1 MKTIYV
7 FGNPLVKEDSL
18 PLKLIDKLKKEFPS
32 IEFKEFDTVEDL
44 ELEKELNI
52 IDTVKGIKK
61 VELIEDIDKIIT
73 DKIYSMHD
81 FDLGYSL
88 KLLKKMKMIDKVRI
102 FGIPMK
108 INEEKVFSQL
118 KSLIKSSLPSESGWR
133 RSCKDRKPLSIS
145 QSHDK

>member
-1 MKTIYV
+1 MITIYV

-18 PLKLIDKLKKEFPS
+18 PLKLIENLRKEFPS

-44 ELEKELNI
+44 ELDKELNI

-81 FDLGYSL
+81 FDLGYNL
-88 KLLKKMKMIDKVRI
+88 KLFKKMKMIDKVRI
-102 FGIPMK
+102 FGIPSNMD
-108 INEEKVFSQL
+108 EKVVFEQL
-118 KSLIKSSLPSESGWR
+118 KKLIKSIL
-133 RSCKDRKPLSIS
+133 L
-145 QSHDK
+145 

>member
-1 MKTIYV
+1 MKVIYV

-18 PLKLIDKLKKEFPS
+18 PLRLIDKLKKEFPS
-32 IEFKEFDTVEDL
+32 LQFKEFDTVEDL

-52 IDTVKGIKK
+52 IDTVKGINK

-73 DKIYSMHD
+73 DKIYSLHD
-81 FDLGYSL
+81 FDLGYNL

-108 INEEKVFSQL
+108 INEKEAFEQLRKV
-118 KSLIKSSLPSESGWR
+118 I
-133 RSCKDRKPLSIS
+133 RKCEA
-145 QSHDK
+145 

>member
-1 MKTIYV
+1 MITVYA

-18 PLKLIDKLKKEFPS
+18 PLKLIENLRKEFPS

-44 ELEKELNI
+44 ELDKELSI

-81 FDLGYSL
+81 FDLGYNL
-88 KLLKKMKMIDKVRI
+88 KLFKKMRMIDKVRI
-102 FGIPMK
+102 FGIPSDMD
-108 INEEKVFSQL
+108 EKAVFEQL
-118 KSLIKSSLPSESGWR
+118 KKLIKSIL
-133 RSCKDRKPLSIS
+133 L
-145 QSHDK
+145 

>member
-1 MKTIYV
+1 MKVIYV

-18 PLKLIDKLKKEFPS
+18 PLRLIDKLKKEFPS
-32 IEFKEFDTVEDL
+32 LQFKEFDTVEDL

-52 IDTVKGIKK
+52 IDAVKGINK

-73 DKIYSMHD
+73 DKIYSLHD
-81 FDLGYSL
+81 FDLGYNL

-108 INEEKVFSQL
+108 INEKEAFEQLCKV
-118 KSLIKSSLPSESGWR
+118 I
-133 RSCKDRKPLSIS
+133 RKCEA
-145 QSHDK
+145 